1 MTTPTNPPPAGG
13 DPSMEDILASIRR
26 ILSEDEPPAAESPA
40 NAGPDTD
47 RPEKERPEKA
57 RPEQARPE
65 QARPEKARPE
75 KDDKDR
81 DSGVLV
87 LDPSMMV
94 EEPTPNA
101 PLEHAMTPQAQ
112 TEPARTPEPTPQ
124 TVNSD
129 VHGGGLVAPE
139 AAAAAASSVGT
150 LVRTLT
156 ERSAQLHQGG
166 PTLEDL
172 VRDEL
177 RPILKQWLDANL
189 PPLVERLV
197 RIEIERVVGRADL

>member
-1 MTTPTNPPPAGG
+1 
-13 DPSMEDILASIRR
+13 MEDILASIRR
-26 ILSEDEPPAAESPA
+26 ILSEDEPQATESPEKG
-40 NAGPDTD
+40 GPE
-47 RPEKERPEKA
+47 EKGS
-57 RPEQARPE
+57 
-65 QARPEKARPE
+65 PE
-75 KDDKDR
+75 KDRLKKDSK
-81 DSGVLV
+81 DEDAGVLV

-94 EEPTPNA
+94 GEPTPNA
-101 PLEHAMTPQAQ
+101 PVEHAMTQEAQ
-112 TEPARTPEPTPQ
+112 TESARTPEPTPQ

-129 VHGGGLVAPE
+129 LHGGGLVAPE

-156 ERSAQLHQGG
+156 GRSAQVNQGG
-166 PTLEDL
+166 PTIEDL

-177 RPILKQWLDANL
+177 RPILKQWLDVNL

>member
-1 MTTPTNPPPAGG
+1 
-13 DPSMEDILASIRR
+13 MEDILASIRR
-26 ILSEDEPPAAESPA
+26 ILSEDEPPAGAEGAEKPGAEKDPVEKPRPA
-40 NAGPDTD
+40 
-47 RPEKERPEKA
+47 
-57 RPEQARPE
+57 
-65 QARPEKARPE
+65 
-75 KDDKDR
+75 KDDKGQDP
-81 DSGVLV
+81 GVLV

-101 PLEHAMTPQAQ
+101 PVEPAMTEDAQ
-112 TEPARTPEPTPQ
+112 TEPARPLEPTPQ

-129 VHGGGLVAPE
+129 AHGGGLVAPE

-156 ERSAQLHQGG
+156 GRSAQLHQGG

-177 RPILKQWLDANL
+177 RPILKQWLDVNL

-197 RIEIERVVGRADL
+197 RIEIERVVGRADI

>member
-1 MTTPTNPPPAGG
+1 
-13 DPSMEDILASIRR
+13 MEDILASIRR
-26 ILSEDEPPAAESPA
+26 ILSEDEPPPGTESPEPA
-40 NAGPDTD
+40 S
-47 RPEKERPEKA
+47 PEKA
-57 RPEQARPE
+57 TSEKAD
-65 QARPEKARPE
+65 PEKASSESDRPG
-75 KDDKDR
+75 KGSKGQDPD
-81 DSGVLV
+81 VLV

-101 PLEHAMTPQAQ
+101 PVEQAMTQEAQ
-112 TEPARTPEPTPQ
+112 TEPARTPEPISQ

-129 VHGGGLVAPE
+129 AHGGGLVAPE

-156 ERSAQLHQGG
+156 GRSAQLHQGG

-177 RPILKQWLDANL
+177 RPILKQWLDVNL

>member
-1 MTTPTNPPPAGG
+1 
-13 DPSMEDILASIRR
+13 MEDILASIRR
-26 ILSEDEPPAAESPA
+26 ILSEDEPPAEAEGA
-40 NAGPDTD
+40 DNAG
-47 RPEKERPEKA
+47 A
-57 RPEQARPE
+57 
-65 QARPEKARPE
+65 E
-75 KDDKDR
+75 KDPAEKPRPAKDNEGQ
-81 DSGVLV
+81 DPGVLV

-101 PLEHAMTPQAQ
+101 PVEQAMTEDAQ
-112 TEPARTPEPTPQ
+112 TEPARPPEPTPQ

-129 VHGGGLVAPE
+129 AHGGGLVAPE

-156 ERSAQLHQGG
+156 GRSAQLHQGG

-177 RPILKQWLDANL
+177 RPILKQWLDVNL

-197 RIEIERVVGRADL
+197 RIEIERVVGRADI

>member
-26 ILSEDEPPAAESPA
+26 ILSEDEPPPQAAEGA
-40 NAGPDTD
+40 
-47 RPEKERPEKA
+47 
-57 RPEQARPE
+57 EQADAEKNR
-65 QARPEKARPE
+65 AEKARPE
-75 KDDKDR
+75 KISKDQ
-81 DSGVLV
+81 DPGVLV

-94 EEPTPNA
+94 GEPTPNA
-101 PLEHAMTPQAQ
+101 PVEHAMTQEAQ
-112 TEPARTPEPTPQ
+112 TEPARLPEPTPQ

-129 VHGGGLVAPE
+129 AHGGGLVAPE

-150 LVRTLT
+150 LVRTLSG
-156 ERSAQLHQGG
+156 RSAQIHQGG

-177 RPILKQWLDANL
+177 RPILKQWLDVNL

>member
-1 MTTPTNPPPAGG
+1 
-13 DPSMEDILASIRR
+13 MEDILASIRR
-26 ILSEDEPPAAESPA
+26 ILSEDEPPPAAAEGS
-40 NAGPDTD
+40 
-47 RPEKERPEKA
+47 EKA
-57 RPEQARPE
+57 SPETDSPGKGG
-65 QARPEKARPE
+65 PGKGS
-75 KDDKDR
+75 KDPDPD
-81 DSGVLV
+81 VLV

-101 PLEHAMTPQAQ
+101 PVEQPMTQEAQ
-112 TEPARTPEPTPQ
+112 TEPVRTEPARTPEPTPQ

-129 VHGGGLVAPE
+129 AHGGGLVAPE

-156 ERSAQLHQGG
+156 GRSAQLHQGG

-177 RPILKQWLDANL
+177 RPILKQWLDVNL

>member
-1 MTTPTNPPPAGG
+1 
-13 DPSMEDILASIRR
+13 MEDILASIRR
-26 ILSEDEPPAAESPA
+26 ILSEDEPPPAAEGS
-40 NAGPDTD
+40 
-47 RPEKERPEKA
+47 EKA
-57 RPEQARPE
+57 SPETDNPGKGG
-65 QARPEKARPE
+65 PGKGG
-75 KDDKDR
+75 KDPDPD
-81 DSGVLV
+81 VLV

-101 PLEHAMTPQAQ
+101 PVEQPMTPEAQ
-112 TEPARTPEPTPQ
+112 SEPVRTEPVRTEPARAPEPTPQ

-129 VHGGGLVAPE
+129 AHGGGLVAPE

-156 ERSAQLHQGG
+156 GRSAQLHQGG

-177 RPILKQWLDANL
+177 RPILKQWLDVNL

>member
-1 MTTPTNPPPAGG
+1 MTAPTNPPPAGG

-26 ILSEDEPPAAESPA
+26 ILSEDEPPSQATESA
-40 NAGPDTD
+40 
-47 RPEKERPEKA
+47 EKA
-57 RPEQARPE
+57 DS
-65 QARPEKARPE
+65 EKADSEKASPE
-75 KDDKDR
+75 KDLGKGSKDQ

-94 EEPTPNA
+94 EEPTHNA
-101 PLEHAMTPQAQ
+101 PVEHAMTQEAQ
-112 TEPARTPEPTPQ
+112 TETVHAPEPAPRAA
-124 TVNSD
+124 NADPRGS
-129 VHGGGLVAPE
+129 GLVAPE
-139 AAAAAASSVGT
+139 TAAAAASSVGT

-156 ERSAQLHQGG
+156 GRSTQIHQGG
-166 PTLEDL
+166 PTIEDL

-177 RPILKQWLDANL
+177 RPVLKQWLDVNL

>member
-1 MTTPTNPPPAGG
+1 
-13 DPSMEDILASIRR
+13 MEDILASIRR
-26 ILSEDEPPAAESPA
+26 ILSEDEPPVAEGPEK
-40 NAGPDTD
+40 AGAEREPVEKP
-47 RPEKERPEKA
+47 RPEKNNKGQDP
-57 RPEQARPE
+57 
-65 QARPEKARPE
+65 
-75 KDDKDR
+75 
-81 DSGVLV
+81 GVLV

-101 PLEHAMTPQAQ
+101 PVEQAMTQEAQ
-112 TEPARTPEPTPQ
+112 TEPARTSEPTPQ

-129 VHGGGLVAPE
+129 AHGGGLVAPE

-156 ERSAQLHQGG
+156 GRSAQLHQGG
-166 PTLEDL
+166 PTLEEL

-177 RPILKQWLDANL
+177 RPILKQWLDVNL

>member
-1 MTTPTNPPPAGG
+1 MTGPTNPPPAGG

-26 ILSEDEPPAAESPA
+26 ILSEDEPPPEATESA
-40 NAGPDTD
+40 
-47 RPEKERPEKA
+47 EKA
-57 RPEQARPE
+57 GA
-65 QARPEKARPE
+65 EKADSENASPE
-75 KDDKDR
+75 KDLGKGSKDQ

-94 EEPTPNA
+94 EEPTHNA
-101 PLEHAMTPQAQ
+101 PVEHAMTQEAQ
-112 TEPARTPEPTPQ
+112 TETVHAPEPAPRAANADPRGT
-124 TVNSD
+124 
-129 VHGGGLVAPE
+129 GIVAPE
-139 AAAAAASSVGT
+139 TAAAAASSVGT

-156 ERSAQLHQGG
+156 GRSTQIHQGG
-166 PTLEDL
+166 PTIEDL

-177 RPILKQWLDANL
+177 RPVLKQWLDVNL